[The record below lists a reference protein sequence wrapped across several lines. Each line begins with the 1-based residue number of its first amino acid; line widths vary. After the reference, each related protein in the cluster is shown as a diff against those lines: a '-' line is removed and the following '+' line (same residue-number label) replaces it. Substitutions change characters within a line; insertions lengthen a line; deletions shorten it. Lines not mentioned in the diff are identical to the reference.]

1 MGSLLQSEPAA
12 LTQQELVSQNKVSTV
27 YIHKCDLA
35 GGSKPKNM
43 SSSVGLPIPNWMEIP
58 DL

>member
-1 MGSLLQSEPAA
+1 MGSLLQFEPIT

-35 GGSKPKNM
+35 GGSKPSEKYELVSWDSYSQLNGN
-43 SSSVGLPIPNWMEIP
+43 S
-58 DL
+58 